1 MEFNTLLFSIENSIA
16 IITVNR
22 PDKMNALNK
31 DVIADLSNAFD
42 EVYTN
47 KEIRLCCWG
56 RH

>member
-31 DVIADLSNAFD
+31 DVIADFKLLIKYVF
-42 EVYTN
+42 VG
-47 KEIRLCCWG
+47 I
-56 RH
+56 